1 MQRISYVAPDEVDD
15 DMRVELERPRQPG
28 RV

>member
-15 DMRVELERPRQPG
+15 DMRAELERPRQPG